1 MTGLFDY
8 VNSIT
13 QKTEDLS
20 GNEDLEK
27 EYVPFLINK
36 AMSYYVD
43 TVMIANQMNMLS
55 DIPVRQQYQYYYNT
69 VRKSKRWAKWHK
81 KVEDEDLEL
90 IKEYF
95 GYNDQRANEALEILS
110 PNDITIIKERSNKG
124 GIND

>member
-1 MTGLFDY
+1 MSGLFDY

-95 GYNDQRANEALEILS
+95 GYNDRRANEALEILS

>member
-95 GYNDQRANEALEILS
+95 GYNDRRANEALEILS